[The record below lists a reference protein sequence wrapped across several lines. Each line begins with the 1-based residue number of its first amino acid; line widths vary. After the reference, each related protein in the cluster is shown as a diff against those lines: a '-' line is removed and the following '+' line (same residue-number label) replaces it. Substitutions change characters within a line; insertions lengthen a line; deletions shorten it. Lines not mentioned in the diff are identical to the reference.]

1 MSTSQ
6 TTNYQLNLWEPQDA
20 VLREDFNT
28 DNRKIDEAIA
38 ELAARS
44 QVIVGTYTGDGND
57 SQLVSLGATPKAVFS
72 LQSNGYLSQ
81 QYQSFFFGGLALEDH
96 PVKTGSYLVLAIT
109 EGGFIAY
116 QDTHEDIQANNLN
129 TVYHYLALI

>member
-20 VLREDFNT
+20 VLREDFNA
-28 DNRKIDEAIA
+28 DNRKIDEAIT

-44 QVIVGTYTGDGND
+44 QVIVGTYTGDGTD

-81 QYQSFFFGGLALEDH
+81 QYQSFFFGGLALEGH

-109 EGGFIAY
+109 EGGFIA
-116 QDTHEDIQANNLN
+116 
-129 TVYHYLALI
+129 